1 MQQID
6 TLISARWVIPIEPA
20 DTVLENYS
28 IAVHDGLILELL
40 PNSKAIEKYQ
50 ATHTFNLDE
59 HTVMPGLI
67 NTHTHAAMS
76 LMRGIADD
84 LPLKEWLEEHIWPAE
99 QKLVTESF
107 VREGGEL
114 AIAEMLRSGTTCFS
128 DMYFFPDATAKA
140 AIDTGIRAVIGLI
153 VLDFPTAWGENAD
166 EYLEKGVALHDSCR
180 NSPHIHTAFA
190 PHAPYTV
197 SDGPLEKIQMLAEEL
212 DIPIHIHLHETAHE
226 IDESLELYGERPI
239 QRLWKLGL
247 LGPRLIAVHMTQ
259 LTDEEI
265 ELLAEHSVNIVHC
278 PESNMKLAS
287 GFCPVNKLIKAGVNV
302 ALGTDGA
309 ASNNDLDMLGEMK
322 TAALL
327 TKGVSGD
334 PTALS
339 AHSALEM
346 ATINGARSLG
356 IDEITGSLVAGKAAD
371 IIAINL
377 SALESRPL
385 YNVASHIVYA
395 TNRHQ
400 VEEVW
405 VNGKHLLRNRELIT
419 LDKEKVKQ
427 QAYNWQVKIDH

>member
-1 MQQID
+1 
-6 TLISARWVIPIEPA
+6 
-20 DTVLENYS
+20 
-28 IAVHDGLILELL
+28 
-40 PNSKAIEKYQ
+40 
-50 ATHTFNLDE
+50 
-59 HTVMPGLI
+59 
-67 NTHTHAAMS
+67 
-76 LMRGIADD
+76 
-84 LPLKEWLEEHIWPAE
+84 
-99 QKLVTESF
+99 
-107 VREGGEL
+107 
-114 AIAEMLRSGTTCFS
+114 
-128 DMYFFPDATAKA
+128 MYFFPDATAKA